1 MACKLAIL
9 VPWGLLLLA
18 AAPIF
23 GHHSVSAEFDVNRQI
38 TYAGV
43 VTRVEWSNPHIYFYV
58 DVKDANEKVT
68 NWAFEGAG
76 PNTLARLGWMRDS
89 LKVGDRV
96 TVVAFPAR
104 DGAAVASAREVRLAN
119 GRKVLAGMPPEPPAA
134 LNEQW
139 AFKKAELPR
148 GKELLQKRLVR
159 MTTSR
164 IAAQAAVIFLIAGA
178 MVWGAVTG
186 KVAGTVTDQS
196 GASIPM
202 VSVKMTNT
210 AQGLEMKVTA
220 DEHGDF
226 IFPSV
231 PVGTYDILFE
241 AKGFRSE
248 KRTALV
254 VDTNADIQQNMTLQL
269 AQQTQELTVSDTATD
284 VEVHVETASTQMGD
298 VVVGK
303 TMTEV
308 ALNGRSF
315 TDLLALQPGIVPM
328 STQTGD
334 SVIMAGASVQIAP
347 SGGLNAGNQ
356 SISGQRE
363 DANGYLVNGG
373 DVKELMNGGTTIIP
387 NLDSIAEFRVL
398 TNNFDA
404 EFGNYSGGIVNV
416 ITKSGAN
423 QIHGSGFE
431 FLRNTDL
438 DARNFFSPE
447 RSFYRQNQFGG
458 TVGGPIRKNKIFY
471 FGDYQGTRSNQG
483 IDTGLIAVPSLAERT
498 GDLSSVASQLTGIVS
513 GPYIANILQQR
524 LGYGVTASEPYYT
537 SNCTSNIQCVFPN
550 AIIPT
555 RAWSAPAQH
564 LLQYIPQPNVGSG
577 TFSTGSVWRDH
588 ARRQR
593 KLSLRRQ
600 YRPFRL
606 IFGLLFL

>member
-1 MACKLAIL
+1 M
-9 VPWGLLLLA
+9 
-18 AAPIF
+18 
-23 GHHSVSAEFDVNRQI
+23 S
-38 TYAGV
+38 
-43 VTRVEWSNPHIYFYV
+43 RV
-58 DVKDANEKVT
+58 
-68 NWAFEGAG
+68 
-76 PNTLARLGWMRDS
+76 
-89 LKVGDRV
+89 
-96 TVVAFPAR
+96 
-104 DGAAVASAREVRLAN
+104 
-119 GRKVLAGMPPEPPAA
+119 
-134 LNEQW
+134 
-139 AFKKAELPR
+139 
-148 GKELLQKRLVR
+148 
-159 MTTSR
+159 
-164 IAAQAAVIFLIAGA
+164 AQAAAIFLIAGA

-186 KVAGTVTDQS
+186 KVSGTITDPS
-196 GASIPM
+196 GATIPM
-202 VSVKMTNT
+202 VSVKLTNT
-210 AQGLEMKVTA
+210 TQGLELKVKA

-248 KRTALV
+248 ERTALV
-254 VDTNADIQQNMTLQL
+254 VDTNADIKQNMTLQL
-269 AQQTQELTVSDTATD
+269 AQQTQEVTVSDTADD

-298 VVVGK
+298 VVVAK
-303 TMTEV
+303 TMTDV

-416 ITKSGAN
+416 ITKSGTN

-483 IDTGLIAVPSLAERT
+483 IDTGLIAVPSVAERT
-498 GDLSSVASQLTGIVS
+498 GNLSSIASQLTGVVS
-513 GPYIANILQQR
+513 GPYIAGILQKE
-524 LGYGVTASEPYYT
+524 LNYGVTAGEPYYT
-537 SNCTSNIQCVFPN
+537 PGCSNPMQCVFPN
-550 AIIPT
+550 ATIPSF
-555 RAWSAPAQH
+555 AISAPAQH
-564 LLQYIPQPNVGSG
+564 LLQYIPLPNVGSNQFSTASVGETTRDDKGSFRFDANTDRYG
-577 TFSTGSVWRDH
+577 TFSAYYFFDDFTVNNPYPSGQGGATVPGFNALNLGRGQLVNLSHTRTFGASSVNEFHISFMRDANNVGQPDGGVGPTLASQGFVTGAHSTG
-588 ARRQR
+588 
-593 KLSLRRQ
+593 
-600 YRPFRL
+600 
-606 IFGLLFL
+606 IFPLDTAIEGVETVAFNSFTFGVPTTNLKQFNNTYALNDSF